1 MATLKD
7 IAEKVG
13 VSIATVSRVLNQDK
27 TFNVSE
33 TTRLEILKAAEELR
47 YNIRQKKE
55 SLRVHNTLI
64 GLIYW
69 YTEAQELNDP
79 FYLSIRMCIENECKE
94 QKIELEN
101 IHLDCKD
108 FSNLID
114 KPYDGFII
122 LGKYSQQI
130 IEQIYNINNNI
141 VVVSTDLY
149 HYNIDVVN
157 PDLEH
162 ATKAIID
169 YYFSQGLTN
178 IGFITGIEETFDG
191 VEVLDPR
198 LKTYREEMIKRNA
211 YNSQNVSI
219 GKFTADSGY
228 EMMSTIIKQDRLL
241 EAYIV
246 GSDSIALGCLKA
258 LNENNI
264 KVPDATKIF
273 SYNNTSFSQFTI
285 PALSTVELNA
295 QLMGMTA
302 VQLIIERIMTNR
314 MIGKRVY
321 IPTKLIIR
329 ESA

>member
-7 IAEKVG
+7 IADKVG
-13 VSIATVSRVLNQDK
+13 VSIATVSRVLNQDQ

-33 TTRLEILKAAEELR
+33 KTRLEILKAAEELR
-47 YNIRQKKE
+47 YNIKLKKD
-55 SLRVHNTLI
+55 SHTIQSTLI

-79 FYLSIRMCIENECKE
+79 FYLSIRISIENECKD
-94 QKIELEN
+94 QRIELEHIYLN
-101 IHLDCKD
+101 NDD
-108 FSNLID
+108 FSKLTSRS
-114 KPYDGFII
+114 YDGFII
-122 LGKYSQQI
+122 LGKYSEAV
-130 IEQIYNINNNI
+130 IERIYNLNNN
-141 VVVSTDLY
+141 VVVISSDLY

-157 PDLEH
+157 PDLEY

-169 YYFSQGLTN
+169 YYFSKGLTN
-178 IGFITGIEETFDG
+178 IGFISGIEVTFDG
-191 VEVLDPR
+191 LEILDPR
-198 LKTYREEMIKRNA
+198 LKIYREEMIKRNA
-211 YNSQNVSI
+211 YNSQNVYL
-219 GKFTADSGY
+219 GNFTADSGY
-228 EMMSTIIKQDRLL
+228 EMMLNIINQDRLL
-241 EAYIV
+241 DAYIV

-258 LNENNI
+258 LNENHI

-295 QLMGMTA
+295 QLMGVSA
-302 VQLIIERIMTNR
+302 VQLLTERIVTNR
-314 MIGKRVY
+314 TIGKRIY